1 MNLDIKVSPITCAYA
16 TVGLVEHNHVKENL
30 ISLID
35 AEPFDGSN
43 PTIKKVDWHSST
55 HFDRPWIN
63 FVKPIL
69 ENYMTIMG
77 TALGY
82 ENPTITDLWF
92 QQYHENNFHEWHIH
106 GQQMVG
112 VYYLELPDDAPRTEL
127 VSPFLHKDKVVC
139 DVKEG
144 DILIFPSE
152 IVHRAPIVG
161 KTRKTILSWNFHFEQ
176 PNRKTLEIIKKL

>member
-1 MNLDIKVSPITCAYA
+1 MNLDVKLFPITCAYSS
-16 TVGLVEHNHVKENL
+16 VSMIEHQMVKTTLLPMINEH
-30 ISLID
+30 
-35 AEPFDGSN
+35 PFDASN

-92 QQYHENNFHEWHIH
+92 QQYYENNHHDWHIH

-112 VYYLELPDDAPRTEL
+112 VYYLELPADAPKTEL
-127 VSPFLHKDKVVC
+127 VSPFLHKDKHVP

-152 IVHRAPIVG
+152 VVHRAPMVG

-176 PNRKTLEIIKKL
+176 PNRKTLESIK

>member
-1 MNLDIKVSPITCAYA
+1 MNIDVKLYPITCAYA
-16 TVGLVEHNHVKENL
+16 TASMVEHEMVKEKL
-30 ISLID
+30 LSMID
-35 AEPFDGSN
+35 AEPFDGTN

-55 HFDRPWIN
+55 EFDRPWIN

-69 ENYMTIMG
+69 QNYMIIMG
-77 TALGY
+77 NAIGY
-82 ENPTITDLWF
+82 EKPTITDLWF
-92 QQYHENNFHEWHIH
+92 QQYHESNYHDWHIH

-112 VYYLELPDDAPRTEL
+112 VYYTELPEGTPKTEM
-127 VSPFLHKDKVVC
+127 VAPFLHKEKFFA

-152 IVHRAPIVG
+152 IVHKAPIVG

-176 PNRKTLEIIKKL
+176 PDSVTLDKLNKL

>member
-1 MNLDIKVSPITCAYA
+1 MNLDVKIYPITCAYSS
-16 TVGLVEHNHVKENL
+16 VSMFEHQMVKETL
-30 ISLID
+30 LPMID
-35 AEPFDGSN
+35 EQPFDGSN

-63 FVKPIL
+63 FIKPIL
-69 ENYMTIMG
+69 ENYMDIMG

-92 QQYHENNFHEWHIH
+92 QQYHEDNYHDWHIH

-112 VYYLELPDDAPRTEL
+112 VYYLELPEDAPKTEL
-127 VSPFLHKDKVVC
+127 ISPFLHKDKHVP
-139 DVKEG
+139 DIKEG

-152 IVHRAPIVG
+152 VVHRAPVVG
-161 KTRKTILSWNFHFEQ
+161 TSRKTILSWNFHFEQ
-176 PNRKTLEIIKKL
+176 PNRKTLESINKL